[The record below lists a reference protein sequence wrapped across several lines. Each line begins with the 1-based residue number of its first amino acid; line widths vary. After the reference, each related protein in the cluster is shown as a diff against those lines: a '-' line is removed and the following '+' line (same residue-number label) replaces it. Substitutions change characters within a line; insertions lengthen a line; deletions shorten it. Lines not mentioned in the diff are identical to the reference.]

1 MLRAKSLRML
11 LGIGFVLLAV
21 SCTPNSN
28 TPMPEASTQPLL
40 SPTSTVPT
48 AQITPTV
55 QTPAGLMISQPP
67 GENNGEVVGLAFQP
81 DGKVLASLYRNGKII
96 LWDVDTYQIIQ
107 SLPGGGE
114 IGGLGIMP
122 GFAFSPD
129 GKFLVSISNGGTPIL
144 WTVATGQ
151 SIEVESNLSRGNGM
165 ALSPDGTMLAYGKCA
180 EVSINSICTQYMVI
194 LWDVATRQPVGQS
207 LTFNVGASA
216 PLGLL
221 FSPDGKT
228 LAAINSGTTG
238 SGKIELF
245 DVVTRQSIA
254 SPLGGEEQFSGM
266 AFTPDGKFMALGSI
280 GGVIYIWDVKSHE
293 VVSRLISEHG
303 LVTGMTF
310 SPNGKMLA
318 TRIFVPSTENILHE
332 EIVLWDMNSF
342 QMIGQ
347 PLTGQAVTGN
357 DVGLIS
363 TAFNPDSTTLAF
375 GTDDG
380 VIILW
385 KLATKDSQVP

>member
-1 MLRAKSLRML
+1 MLTTKSLRML
-11 LGIGFVLLAV
+11 LGIGFILLAV
-21 SCTPNSN
+21 SCTPATN
-28 TPMPEASTQPLL
+28 TPMPEASAQPLL
-40 SPTSTVPT
+40 SPTSTVPA
-48 AQITPTV
+48 AQITPTA
-55 QTPAGLMISQPP
+55 QTPAGLIISQPP

-96 LWDVDTYQIIQ
+96 LWDVDTYQIVQ

-122 GFAFSPD
+122 GFAFSSD
-129 GKFLVSISNGGTPIL
+129 GKFLVSTSNGGTPIL
-144 WTVATGQ
+144 WAVATGE
-151 SIEVESNLSRGNGM
+151 SIEVERNLSGGNGM
-165 ALSPDGTMLAYGKCA
+165 ALNPDGTMLAYGKCA
-180 EVSINSICTQYMVI
+180 EVSPNSICTQYTII
-194 LWDVATRQPVGQS
+194 LWDIAARQPVGQS
-207 LTFNVGASA
+207 LIFNVGASA

-228 LAAINSGTTG
+228 LAAISSGTTG

-245 DVVTRQSIA
+245 DTVTRQSIT

-280 GGVIYIWDVKSHE
+280 GGVIYIWDVKSHD

-303 LVTGMTF
+303 LITGMAF
-310 SPNGKMLA
+310 SPNGKILA
-318 TRIFVPSTENILHE
+318 TRIFTPSTENILHE
-332 EIVLWDMNSF
+332 EIVLWDMNSL

-347 PLTGQAVTGN
+347 PLTGQAATGN

-363 TAFNPDSTTLAF
+363 TAFSPDSATLVS

-385 KLATKDSQVP
+385 NLAAKDSQVP

>member
-1 MLRAKSLRML
+1 MLLAKSLRML
-11 LGIGFVLLAV
+11 LGIGFVLLAIG
-21 SCTPNSN
+21 CAPAN
-28 TPMPEASTQPLL
+28 TPMSETSAQPLL

-48 AQITPTV
+48 TQITPTD
-55 QTPAGLMISQPP
+55 QTPPAGLIINQPP

-114 IGGLGIMP
+114 ISGLGIMP

-151 SIEVESNLSRGNGM
+151 SIEVERDLSSGNGM
-165 ALSPDGTMLAYGKCA
+165 ALSPDSTMLAYGKCA
-180 EVSINSICTQYMVI
+180 EVSLNFICTQYTII
-194 LWDVATRQPVGQS
+194 LWDIATHQPVGQS
-207 LTFNVGASA
+207 LIFNVGASA
-216 PLGLL
+216 PVGLL

-228 LAAINSGTTG
+228 LAAISSGTTG

-245 DVVTRQSIA
+245 DVVTRQSIV
-254 SPLGGEEQFSGM
+254 SPLGDEEQFSGM

-303 LVTGMTF
+303 LVTGMAF
-310 SPNGKMLA
+310 SPNGKILA
-318 TRIFVPSTENILHE
+318 TRIFIPSTKNILHE

-363 TAFNPDSTTLAF
+363 TAFSPDGTTLAS

-385 KLATKDSQVP
+385 SFATEDSQGP